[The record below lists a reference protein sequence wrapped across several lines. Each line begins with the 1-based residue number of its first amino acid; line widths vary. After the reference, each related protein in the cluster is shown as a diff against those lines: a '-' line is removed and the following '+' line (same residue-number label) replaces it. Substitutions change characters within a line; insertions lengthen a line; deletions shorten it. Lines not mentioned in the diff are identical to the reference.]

1 MRYIREYKENFDL
14 DFAMVKIKN
23 HFNLDS
29 VTKMFDTEVKEWI
42 DDNWKEG
49 FETEL
54 DWYVDH
60 NNGEAQDLVINQ
72 IISWYEKE
80 FNKDLSQ
87 NDRKELVNSIQN
99 EYKILKY

>member
-1 MRYIREYKENFDL
+1 MKYIKEYKENFDL
-14 DFAMVKIKN
+14 DFAIAKIKG
-23 HFNLDS
+23 HFNSDS
-29 VTKMFDTEVKEWI
+29 VKKMFDSEVREWI

-49 FETEL
+49 FESEL

-60 NNGEAQDLVINQ
+60 NNGEAQDSVISQ
-72 IISWYEKE
+72 IIFWYEKE

-87 NDRKELVNSIQN
+87 DDRKELVSSIQN

>member
-14 DFAMVKIKN
+14 DFAMAKIKN

>member
-1 MRYIREYKENFDL
+1 MRYIREYKEKFDL
-14 DFAMVKIKN
+14 DFAMAKIKG
-23 HFNLDS
+23 HFNYDS
-29 VTKMFDTEVKEWI
+29 VKKMFDTEVREWI

-87 NDRKELVNSIQN
+87 DDRKELVNSIQN